1 MYSRPPAAVD
11 EGVIVT
17 AEGAA
22 EGGTAPIHTLV
33 ADFCAVHHGV
43 TGRAAA
49 LTRAVTA
56 AITARTVCQITTAH
70 RTVPMVAAEAGR
82 AATLHVGGRGHVH
95 HSGEEQATATIWWE
109 GTGWTPGCKAGNR
122 LALLLWIAET
132 LEVVV
137 LVHGLILGEA
147 SCLGEAAA
155 TELGPAEGMGW

>member
-1 MYSRPPAAVD
+1 MYSGPPASVD

-33 ADFCAVHHGV
+33 ANFCAVHHRV
-43 TGRAAA
+43 AGRAAA
-49 LTRAVTA
+49 LAGAVAA
-56 AITARTVCQITTAH
+56 AITARTVCQIATAH
-70 RTVPMVAAEAGR
+70 RTVPVVAAEAGS
-82 AATLHVGGRGHVH
+82 AAALHVGGRGHVH
-95 HSGEEQATATIWWE
+95 HSGKEKAAATTWWK
-109 GTGWTPGCKAGNR
+109 GTGWAPGCKAGYR
-122 LALLLWIAET
+122 LALLLWVAET

-155 TELGPAEGMGW
+155 TELGPTEGMGW